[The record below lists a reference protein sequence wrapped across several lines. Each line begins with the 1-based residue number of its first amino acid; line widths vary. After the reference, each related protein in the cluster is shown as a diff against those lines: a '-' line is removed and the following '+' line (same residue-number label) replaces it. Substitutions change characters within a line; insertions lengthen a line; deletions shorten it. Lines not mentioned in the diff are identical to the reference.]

1 MPLSDV
7 RVGHTAQLFGDE
19 EATCDACAEPLDLT
33 PADDDPDAAAHTMRG
48 EGALLW
54 WRDGHFREE
63 KRPLCPSCAA
73 AIGMTALSRWASE
86 EDEG

>member
-1 MPLSDV
+1 MPSNV
-7 RVGHTAQLFGDE
+7 SVGHTAQLFGNDE
-19 EATCDACAEPLDLT
+19 AACDACGDPIDLAA
-33 PADDDPDAAAHTMRG
+33 PDDDETLAMRG